1 MIEQNKFCGITLLE
15 KQANNFNLETTNA
28 TN

>member
-1 MIEQNKFCGITLLE
+1 MIEQNKFCGITLFE
-15 KQANNFNLETTNA
+15 TQANNFNLEAKNA